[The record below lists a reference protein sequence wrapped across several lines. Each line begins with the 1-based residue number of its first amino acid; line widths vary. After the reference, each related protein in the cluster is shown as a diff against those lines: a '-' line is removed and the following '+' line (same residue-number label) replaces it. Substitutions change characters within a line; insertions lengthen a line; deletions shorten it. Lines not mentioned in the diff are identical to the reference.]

1 MGQIRKTARCSDV
14 ILAAAESFDCSVIQL
29 KHTVMS
35 PRGDYA
41 GSNDEGSAGG
51 SVLILKQIKACSTHR
66 AEGMS
71 ELALPTNATALYLLE
86 SEDLHFHKRPEE
98 FSYSMCEHQ

>member
-35 PRGDYA
+35 PHDDYA

-51 SVLILKQIKACSTHR
+51 SVLILKQIKVCSTHTEQR
-66 AEGMS
+66 GCQS
-71 ELALPTNATALYLLE
+71 WLYPPI
-86 SEDLHFHKRPEE
+86 SQH
-98 FSYSMCEHQ
+98 YIY